1 MVRRGLEAIIVIVL
15 LFALAQDDRR
25 SHRRCRRR
33 LRGLL
38 DLRGDLRRPPAGG
51 PWPLGPALGVVR
63 RRLSLR
69 RSASRCVLRTALRGG
84 PHALRSR
91 AWRRRHTTTLRVVV
105 RRRGGSNAGVVFRRG
120 HRGSL
125 IGCLLCGGSLIVGL
139 LLCRRSHGLRGVM
152 LRQSLL
158 LRRGLI
164 VLRRR
169 RRSRRNLRLLF
180 LLLLSLLSLLSLLV
194 LFLLLLLLLRL
205 LILGWGLRG
214 GLLRGS
220 CRGRGGCRGRLLCL
234 LLCFFLISLLSSGL
248 VLLLL
253 LLLRIVAGR
262 RGGRLRRLLFG
273 GLRVFLLLFL
283 FLRRRRGFPCQHP
296 LHGIVRL
303 RTGTRRGR
311 LVEPHEEGVGLVG
324 LQARDNF
331 VRDDVD
337 LVAEHEA
344 DETDGLVQEIDLGGL
359 VHQLCRVL
367 LLVFV
372 QALPEVCDPDDL
384 HDGVVQEAE
393 GRLLEVLLGHLGFRD
408 ELA

>member
-1 MVRRGLEAIIVIVL
+1 M
-15 LFALAQDDRR
+15 FALAQDDRR

-38 DLRGDLRRPPAGG
+38 DLRGYLRRPPAGG
-51 PWPLGPALGVVR
+51 PWPLGPALGVLR

-69 RSASRCVLRTALRGG
+69 RSTSRDVLRTALRGG

-91 AWRRRHTTTLRVVV
+91 AWCRRHTTTLRVVV
-105 RRRGGSNAGVVFRRG
+105 RRRGGSHAGVFRRG

-125 IGCLLCGGSLIVGL
+125 LRGGL
-139 LLCRRSHGLRGVM
+139 LRLLRLMLPRRRCCLSGVM

-158 LRRGLI
+158 FRRGLI

-169 RRSRRNLRLLF
+169 RRSLRLLF
-180 LLLLSLLSLLSLLV
+180 LPLLSLLSLLALLLV

-214 GLLRGS
+214 GLLRGG
-220 CRGRGGCRGRLLCL
+220 CRGRGGRRGRLLCL
-234 LLCFFLISLLSSGL
+234 LLCFFLIFLLSSGL

-262 RGGRLRRLLFG
+262 RGGRLCRLLLG

-283 FLRRRRGFPCQHP
+283 FLRRRRGFPRQHP

-311 LVEPHEEGVGLVG
+311 LVEPHKEGVGLVG
-324 LQARDNF
+324 LQACDNF
-331 VRDDVD
+331 VRDDID
-337 LVAEHEA
+337 LVAEREA

-372 QALPEVCDPDDL
+372 QALPEARDLDDL
-384 HDGVVQEAE
+384 HDGVVQETE